1 MARVVDAKYS
11 TFVGTAEEI
20 RRAIELLAGLKGAKG
35 AAVVDLKFSNFVVL
49 REPPGDEV
57 VTRALATT
65 PGKQRTR

>member
-20 RRAIELLAGLKGAKG
+20 RRAIELLAGLKGA
-35 AAVVDLKFSNFVVL
+35 AVVDVKFSNFVVL
-49 REPPGDEV
+49 KEPPSDAM